1 VSFRIKSSA
10 SGLGLRLVF
19 RPPAA
24 DAFQQVRHPAGRRK
38 FDVRFEVQFGYAKE
52 TQAKGELAFQKMAS
66 AFERL
71 DSLLLGDG
79 IFVHVQTN
87 LRMLFVRR
95 HQNLSDNRLPDA
107 GIGKLIRNHFTEF
120 LAQGFGNPFGSM
132 LVHFASLC
140 LV

>member
-1 VSFRIKSSA
+1 
-10 SGLGLRLVF
+10 
-19 RPPAA
+19 
-24 DAFQQVRHPAGRRK
+24 VRHPAGRRE

-52 TQAKGELAFQKMAS
+52 TQAERKLAFQVMAS

-79 IFVHVQTN
+79 IFVHVQAN
-87 LRMLFVRR
+87 LGVLLVRGYKDFG
-95 HQNLSDNRLPDA
+95 DNRLSDS
-107 GIGKLIRNHFTEF
+107 GIGKLVRNHFTEF